1 MAKTEQGNRMGR
13 GAVIES
19 KCAAVSGEFGM
30 AMLRKH
36 FAEDADAILAA
47 LGAYSRGPR
56 KGLPRGYVHWE
67 KVVEGG
73 FDYRDGERCV
83 ISQRG
88 ARRWR
93 VLDGADAEYSK
104 NIGAEVAAA
113 RVVTADAVRRARLA
127 PRADPDLFD
136 QAMRAHRGARKLLR
150 DAYIT
155 GDAMDMDHFL
165 IVIRC
170 ARKLLREARNH
181 AKPITLGERL
191 IPGCTCGWPEA
202 CRCD

>member
-1 MAKTEQGNRMGR
+1 MGTTVQGNRLGR
-13 GAVIES
+13 GAVIER
-19 KCAAVSGEFGM
+19 KCAALSGEFGM
-30 AMLRKH
+30 AMLRRH
-36 FAEDADAILAA
+36 FADDADAILAA

-83 ISQRG
+83 VNQRG

-93 VLDGADAEYSK
+93 VLDGADADYSK
-104 NIGAEVAAA
+104 DIGATIVAIRLVA
-113 RVVTADAVRRARLA
+113 ADAVRRARLA
-127 PRADPDLFD
+127 TRVNVDLFD
-136 QAMRAHRGARKLLR
+136 QAMRVHRGARQALR
-150 DAYIT
+150 DAHIT
-155 GDAMDMDHFL
+155 GDAMDMGYFL
-165 IVIRC
+165 IVIRR

-181 AKPITLGERL
+181 AKPVTLGERL
-191 IPGCTCGWPEA
+191 IPGCKCGWPEA